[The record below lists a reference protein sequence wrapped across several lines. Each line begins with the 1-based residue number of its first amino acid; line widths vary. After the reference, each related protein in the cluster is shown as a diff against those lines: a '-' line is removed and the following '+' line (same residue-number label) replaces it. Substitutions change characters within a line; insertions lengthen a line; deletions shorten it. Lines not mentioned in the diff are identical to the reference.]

1 MFNISDY
8 VVTDDLTILLALIAA
23 TTFLLNNL
31 YKPQPLVHP
40 ILLGRQSDV
49 GRARNPG
56 ESAVYRN
63 YGTGL
68 MGRFPVRPSKEIAI
82 LPHLIKPESEAS
94 RTLWATRGTNAG
106 LQDRIA
112 ALGSGLIRLAG
123 LKPGES
129 KVLLLLNDGIE
140 FIIADFALATHSVIS
155 VTLNSQDLL
164 KRVLESQ
171 SFSAIIASPE
181 IVPRVLE
188 TIYASS
194 FNSRPHTIVIAG
206 DVSQQTLASVAS
218 NIKILKFNE
227 VEREGIKVDKLV
239 SKLPEPSDIYT
250 MTYLSNEAGQLQV
263 AQLTHENAT
272 AGVAATRSLLPIS
285 HALSPLDTIIS
296 AFSLSTAYG
305 RVIAYTAIYEGASF
319 ATLPSS
325 KMYHDEQP
333 AAPADAS
340 DILAAKRYPIPSP
353 TIMFIQPGHLIAIV
367 TDILKNAAGSMFL
380 FPFAR
385 RHKLAGISDGFITRE
400 SLWDRLVFDGARAK
414 VIGDGAA
421 TLRGVIVSGRS
432 LPAVLMTPA
441 RMALSVPLVNTF
453 THPLVAGPVLA
464 SHPFD
469 LQDFTEE
476 GVSSEKKGHVGPP
489 SVNVEAKLTGVDDEK
504 VENGGD
510 PAGLLFVR
518 GPPVGKIG
526 NGDQN
531 EDYVQ
536 VSPTEE
542 RRVRDENAE
551 EGWISTGV
559 RAQVQP
565 NGSFIVL

>member
-1 MFNISDY
+1 MPGISDY

-68 MGRFPVRPSKEIAI
+68 MGRFPVRPSKEVAI
-82 LPHLIKPESEAS
+82 LADLIKPESEAA
-94 RTLWATRGTNAG
+94 RTLWATKATNSG

-112 ALGSGLIRLAG
+112 ALGTGLIRLAN

-140 FIIADFALATHSVIS
+140 FVLADFALASHSVIS
-155 VTLNSQDLL
+155 ITLTSQDLL
-164 KRVLESQ
+164 KRVFETQ
-171 SFSAIIASPE
+171 PFSTIIATAE

-188 TIYASS
+188 SIYASGS
-194 FNSRPHTIVIAG
+194 NSRPYTIITVGEVGA
-206 DVSQQTLASVAS
+206 QTSASIAS
-218 NIKILKFNE
+218 NIRILKFSE
-227 VEREGIKVDKLV
+227 VEREGVKVEKIL
-239 SKLPEPSDIYT
+239 SPIPEPIDVFTVSYF
-250 MTYLSNEAGQLQV
+250 SNEAGQLQA
-263 AQLTHENAT
+263 AQLTHENMT
-272 AGVAATRSLLPIS
+272 AGVAATRSLLPPS
-285 HALSPLDTIIS
+285 HALSPLDTLVS
-296 AFSLSTAYG
+296 AFSLNTAYG
-305 RVIAYTAIYEGASF
+305 RVIAYTAIHEGTSF

-325 KMYHDEQP
+325 KIYHADGYS
-333 AAPADAS
+333 APQIDAS

-353 TIMFIQPGHLIAIV
+353 TILFIQPGHLQSVV
-367 TDILKNAAGSMFL
+367 TDVLKKASKSFLL

-385 RHKLAGISDGFITRE
+385 RHKLAGVTDGFITRD

-421 TLRGVIVSGRS
+421 TLRGVVVSGGP

-441 RMALSVPLVNTF
+441 RIALSVPLVNVL
-453 THPLVAGPVLA
+453 THPIVAGPVLA

-469 LQDFTEE
+469 LQDFTHE
-476 GVSSEKKGHVGPP
+476 GESESKTAHVGPP
-489 SVNVEAKLTGVDDEK
+489 SVNVEAKLIGVEDDK
-504 VENGGD
+504 VEEGAD
-510 PAGLLFVR
+510 PVGSLLVR
-518 GPPVGKIG
+518 GPPVGKVG

-536 VSPTEE
+536 VSPT
-542 RRVRDENAE
+542 DDKD
-551 EGWISTGV
+551 EGWVSTGV
-559 RAQVQP
+559 RALVQP
-565 NGSFIVL
+565 NGSFVVLS

>member
-82 LPHLIKPESEAS
+82 LPHFIKPESEAS

-194 FNSRPHTIVIAG
+194 FNSRSHTIVIVG

-510 PAGLLFVR
+510 PTGLLFVR